1 MLALPPQRKE
11 MSVTKNNFEKP
22 KFYNSHRSRQL
33 SKKESI
39 GPIKTQKNFI
49 KNINNSE
56 KKILEIGFGTG
67 SSVMDLQK
75 SYKGNYFCIESYT
88 LGINN
93 INKYIEENN
102 IDNIYVYQGDAIE
115 IIEEYFDDESLDEI
129 LIFFPDPW
137 PKYKHRKR
145 RILNNFSIRLFFEKL
160 KIGGLIHFA
169 TDHINYAYTAKE
181 LISNYTR
188 RSLSFGNRRNRPITN
203 YEKRGKKRKNFVFDI
218 IARK

>member
-1 MLALPPQRKE
+1 MLALPLQKKE
-11 MSVTKNNFEKP
+11 MSVTKNNSEKP

-33 SKKESI
+33 SKKSNE
-39 GPIKTQKNFI
+39 PIKTQKNYI
-49 KNINNSE
+49 KNITNSE
-56 KKILEIGFGTG
+56 KNILEIGFGTG
-67 SSVMDLQK
+67 SSVIDLQK
-75 SYKGNYFCIESYT
+75 NFKGNYYCIESYT
-88 LGINN
+88 LGIKN
-93 INKYIEENN
+93 INKYIEENDVNN
-102 IDNIYVYQGDAIE
+102 IHVYQGDAIE
-115 IIEEYFDDESLDEI
+115 IIEEHFDDESLDEI

-145 RILNNFSIRLFFEKL
+145 RILNSFSIRLFFEKL

-169 TDHINYAYTAKE
+169 TDHINYAYSAKE

-218 IARK
+218 IVRK

>member
-1 MLALPPQRKE
+1 

-39 GPIKTQKNFI
+39 GPIKTQKTFI

-75 SYKGNYFCIESYT
+75 NFKGNYFCIESYT

-102 IDNIYVYQGDAIE
+102 VDNIYVYQGDAIE

-169 TDHINYAYTAKE
+169 TDHINYAYSAKE

-218 IARK
+218 IVRK

>member
-1 MLALPPQRKE
+1 

-39 GPIKTQKNFI
+39 GPIKTQKSFI

-75 SYKGNYFCIESYT
+75 NFKGNYFCIESYT

-102 IDNIYVYQGDAIE
+102 VDNIYVYQGDAIE

-169 TDHINYAYTAKE
+169 TDHINYAYSAKE

-218 IARK
+218 IVRK

>member
-1 MLALPPQRKE
+1 

-39 GPIKTQKNFI
+39 GPIKTQKTFI

-75 SYKGNYFCIESYT
+75 NFKGNYFCIESYT

-169 TDHINYAYTAKE
+169 TDHINYAYSAKE

-218 IARK
+218 IVRK

>member
-1 MLALPPQRKE
+1 

-39 GPIKTQKNFI
+39 GSIKNQKTFI

-75 SYKGNYFCIESYT
+75 NFKGNYFCIESYT
-88 LGINN
+88 LGIKN
-93 INKYIEENN
+93 INKYIEENDVNN
-102 IDNIYVYQGDAIE
+102 IHVYQGDAIE
-115 IIEEYFDDESLDEI
+115 IIEEHFDDESLDEI

-137 PKYKHRKR
+137 PKNKHRKR
-145 RILNNFSIRLFFEKL
+145 RILNSFSIRLFFEKL

-169 TDHINYAYTAKE
+169 TDHINYAYSAKE

-218 IARK
+218 IVRK

>member
-1 MLALPPQRKE
+1 

-39 GPIKTQKNFI
+39 RPIKTQKTFI

-75 SYKGNYFCIESYT
+75 NFKGNYFCIESYN
-88 LGINN
+88 LGIKN

-102 IDNIYVYQGDAIE
+102 VDNIYVYQGDAIE
-115 IIEEYFDDESLDEI
+115 LIEEYFDDESLDEI

-169 TDHINYAYTAKE
+169 TDHINYAYSAKE

-218 IARK
+218 IVRK

>member
-1 MLALPPQRKE
+1 

-39 GPIKTQKNFI
+39 EPIETQKTFI
-49 KNINNSE
+49 KNITNSE

-67 SSVMDLQK
+67 SSVIDLQK
-75 SYKGNYFCIESYT
+75 NFKGTYFCIESYT
-88 LGINN
+88 LGIKN
-93 INKYIEENN
+93 INKYIEENDV
-102 IDNIYVYQGDAIE
+102 DNIYVYQGDAIE
-115 IIEEYFDDESLDEI
+115 IIEEYFEDESLDEI

-169 TDHINYAYTAKE
+169 TDHINYAYSAKE
-181 LISNYTR
+181 LISNYTD
-188 RSLSFGNRRNRPITN
+188 RSLSFGNRRSRPITN

-218 IARK
+218 IVRK

>member
-1 MLALPPQRKE
+1 

-218 IARK
+218 IVRK